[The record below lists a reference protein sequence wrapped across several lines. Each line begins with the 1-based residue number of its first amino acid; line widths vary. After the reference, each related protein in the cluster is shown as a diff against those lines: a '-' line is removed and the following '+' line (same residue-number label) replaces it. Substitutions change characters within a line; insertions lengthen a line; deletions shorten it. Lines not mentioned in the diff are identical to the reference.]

1 MPIND
6 IIKPQFPWYL
16 KSSSYFT
23 LTPLSHQLGEK
34 KPLVELLHRSASI
47 SFRQSRPHGRKTADT
62 RAGNSETRCR
72 GRGRRCNI
80 ENLSRYKG
88 SRTWNRNNSDSFA
101 RRTRKYVIQLIRF
114 AYPDPNFHRLFFRRK
129 MIGSHTAPPALPSVF
144 TCAINVRR
152 NFRHSPR
159 SIGWSVLLLEYFFF
173 LDFSSLDFEHFPEYF
188 CFKRGFNLLLFC
200 LYDLYKLNIY

>member
-1 MPIND
+1 MFI
-6 IIKPQFPWYL
+6 FYTHT
-16 KSSSYFT
+16 SFT
-23 LTPLSHQLGEK
+23 SARRK

-173 LDFSSLDFEHFPEYF
+173 SRFFEPRFRAFSRIF
-188 CFKRGFNLLLFC
+188 LL
-200 LYDLYKLNIY
+200 